1 MIKQQWMWHKDS
13 DYTYCIH
20 SLRLE
25 FTLIDKQYLICFV
38 SQKPI

>member
-13 DYTYCIH
+13 YYYTH